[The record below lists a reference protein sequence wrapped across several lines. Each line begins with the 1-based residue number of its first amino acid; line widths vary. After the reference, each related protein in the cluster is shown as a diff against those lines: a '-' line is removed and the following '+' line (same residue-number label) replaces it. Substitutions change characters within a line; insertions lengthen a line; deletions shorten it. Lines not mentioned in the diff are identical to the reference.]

1 MFKLNTVRSN
11 RQEDEFPF
19 NLVQRHRTSASPH
32 YFVGFNLITT
42 VFLSFVSIS
51 SQEYVLKVKFKSLEV
66 GLKVVFKG
74 NIRSD
79 VKFSSHSKQDNG
91 RV

>member
-32 YFVGFNLITT
+32 YCVGFNLITT

-74 NIRSD
+74 NTRSD

>member
-1 MFKLNTVRSN
+1 M
-11 RQEDEFPF
+11 
-19 NLVQRHRTSASPH
+19 
-32 YFVGFNLITT
+32 
-42 VFLSFVSIS
+42 
-51 SQEYVLKVKFKSLEV
+51 LKVKFKSLEV